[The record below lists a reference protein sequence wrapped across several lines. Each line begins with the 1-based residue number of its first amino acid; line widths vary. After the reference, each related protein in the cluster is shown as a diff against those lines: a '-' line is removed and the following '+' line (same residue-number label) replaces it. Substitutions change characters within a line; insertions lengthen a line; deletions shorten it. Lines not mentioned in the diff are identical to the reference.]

1 MKSFLIWT
9 FTVIGVIIFTGCV
22 AKSNAENSKDIA
34 TGYYHGEVVVKENI
48 QQAWDNQDKKLLSLE
63 EFWRT
68 YAKRNGGLTW
78 GQSKTYPPYND
89 VKENDLLMAEVE
101 SGLCLMEFFHDRWR
115 RANDVRRW
123 DSSFND
129 YAGCAKVFD

>member
-1 MKSFLIWT
+1 MKSFLIGI
-9 FTVIGVIIFTGCV
+9 FIVIGAVFFTACATKNV
-22 AKSNAENSKDIA
+22 SNLKDIT

-48 QQAWDNQDKKLLSLE
+48 QRAWDNQDKKLLSLE

-89 VKENDLLMAEVE
+89 VKEYDLFMVEVD
-101 SGLCLMEFFHDRWR
+101 SGICLMEFYHDRWR

-123 DSSFND
+123 DDKFNQYSACKD
-129 YAGCAKVFD
+129 VFN